1 MKRRNDARGRA
12 GVLRRI
18 WCREPGEDSGMALVL
33 VVGSMLI
40 LAMLAMTAL
49 AFTLSSQRF
58 ARYSQDFNGAI
69 AAAQSGIEDYLG
81 HLNRNDVYG
90 ATPDC
95 TNVALKGPTTVS
107 NTCGWNSAT
116 PVGWLPV
123 HPGETGAKA
132 AWFHYAVDASQSAS
146 QGAITV
152 TSTGRVNGVYRTIEA
167 VVNKHSSSDYVY
179 YTDFE
184 SADPSNVQAY
194 PPSGATVVSCGS
206 TAPTGAE
213 YWYNGRDTSGC
224 EEITFI
230 SEDTLNGPVF
240 SNDAVRSSGATFSN
254 GFASANPDCSNVTP
268 SAGSWNNCLRPGS
281 TANFNNIQP
290 VRADP
295 LYLADNSAALA
306 TVPGCKYYGSTRVIF
321 NSNGTM
327 TVWNKTVNNGGQAP
341 TATPGVGLV
350 TPSCG
355 NLVDLNST
363 GATVPVPDEMVIYVA
378 AAPASVVRRQCNSTE
393 IGGPTGRE
401 LPFGTYNRATV
412 PATFNSST
420 SFSYHYDS
428 NMVET
433 KKFCAEG
440 NLYAE
445 GTVKGRVTIAAA
457 KSVIATGD
465 LVLAGG
471 RNGYDMLGL
480 VATNSVEVYH
490 PRDQKYSVQKL
501 NANCQTS
508 GTTTYRICPS
518 GSASEVSGWPTRYAD
533 PTTGSYN
540 PADGI
545 QIAGSIQALDH
556 SFLVQKYDQGPS
568 AGTLDVFGS
577 IAQRWRGIVGTSGSS
592 DTGYYKLYEYDRRL
606 TYARP
611 PYFLAWIN
619 SQWSEHYSGEINT
632 PGTVKSS

>member
-1 MKRRNDARGRA
+1 
-12 GVLRRI
+12 
-18 WCREPGEDSGMALVL
+18 MALVL

-40 LAMLAMTAL
+40 LAMFAMTAL
-49 AFTLSSQRF
+49 AYTLQSQRF
-58 ARYSQDFNGAI
+58 ARYSQDFSGAM
-69 AAAQSGIEDYLG
+69 AAAQSGIEDYVG
-81 HLNRNDVYG
+81 HLNRDDVYG

-95 TNVALKGPTTVS
+95 TNVALQGPTTTS
-107 NTCGWNSAT
+107 NTCTPAWNGDT

-123 HPGETGAKA
+123 QAGETDPKA
-132 AWFHYAVDASQSAS
+132 AWFHYSVDASGMSS
-146 QGAITV
+146 LGSIV
-152 TSTGRVNGVYRTIEA
+152 VKSTGRVNGEYRTIEA
-167 VVNKHSSSDYVY
+167 VVGKGSSTDYVY
-179 YTDFE
+179 YTNFE
-184 SADPSNVQAY
+184 SADPDNVQAY
-194 PPSGATVVSCGS
+194 PPSGTTSVDCGQN
-206 TAPTGAE
+206 GADNAK
-213 YWYNGRDTSGC
+213 YWYNGRDGSHC
-224 EEITFI
+224 NEITFI
-230 SEDTLNGPVF
+230 SDDTLNGPVF
-240 SNDAVRSSGATFSN
+240 SNDAVDSDGATFSD
-254 GFASANPDCSNVTP
+254 GFTSANPECSRVTA
-268 SAGSWNNCLRPGS
+268 SSGTWNNCLRQHVTPAA
-281 TANFNNIQP
+281 TANFTLIQP
-290 VRADP
+290 KLAEHP
-295 LYLADNSAALA
+295 FYLTDTSGAFA
-306 TVPGCKYYGSTRVIF
+306 TNPGCHYYGSTRVIF

-327 TVWNKTVNNGGQAP
+327 TVWNKTVNNGNKEPFPIAAPGRPAPLCGDVAALNVGQ
-341 TATPGVGLV
+341 TL
-350 TPSCG
+350 
-355 NLVDLNST
+355 
-363 GATVPVPDEMVIYVA
+363 PVPNEMVIYAA
-378 AAPASVVRRQCNSTE
+378 AAPTAPEPGGVVAVRRQQCNSNE
-393 IGGPTGRE
+393 IGGPLGRT
-401 LPFGTYNRATV
+401 LPFGTYDRTLV
-412 PATFNSST
+412 PTTFNSHT
-420 SFSYHYDS
+420 NFAYDYDS

-433 KKFCAEG
+433 TKFCAEG

-445 GTVKGRVTIAAA
+445 GTVKGRVTLAAA
-457 KSVIATGD
+457 QSVIATGD

-508 GTTTYRICPS
+508 GTTYRICPS

-533 PTTGSYN
+533 PTTGSPN
-540 PADGI
+540 PAHGI